1 MIESK
6 YMGLKLKFFGNKTPL
21 QQGEVVLYHNPSL
34 GFITSLSLPSYKIY
48 FPLPLIWK
56 LELCITNKRF
66 LIVFSMFE
74 RVIQEFWAWFPSQ
87 KPLDDKEEILQFE
100 AKSNKIGEFLEVTTI
115 YQKRPLYWF
124 CSNKIR
130 LRFYTRDCK
139 RIYMIMSSTN
149 RNP

>member
-1 MIESK
+1 
-6 YMGLKLKFFGNKTPL
+6 MGLKLKFFGNKTPL
-21 QQGEVVLYHNPSL
+21 QQGEEVLYHNPSI
-34 GFITSLSLPSYKIY
+34 GFASSLSFPSYHIY
-48 FPLPLIWK
+48 FPFPLVWN
-56 LELCITNKRF
+56 LELYVTNKRF
-66 LIVFSMFE
+66 LIVFSMFG

-130 LRFYTRDCK
+130 LRFYTRDCN
-139 RIYMIMSSTN
+139 RIYNIMSSTN
-149 RNP
+149 RVL

>member
-1 MIESK
+1 
-6 YMGLKLKFFGNKTPL
+6 MGLKLKFFGNKTPL

-115 YQKRPLYWF
+115 YQKRPWYWF